1 MSNVR
6 VLIDVACMYEYKD
19 RIYDIIKNINDLI
32 TVQNHDDNYFILK
45 NIKFTEFMKISMKI
59 SDITDY
65 YQGYFINYD
74 GNDFGTYKNDIISFA
89 KIENGHLTT
98 DKLKEDYEY
107 FIHIINRK

>member
-1 MSNVR
+1 MGKIR

-19 RIYDIIKNINDLI
+19 KICNIIKNIKDSI
-32 TVQNHDDNYFILK
+32 IIQNHDDNYLILENIEFI
-45 NIKFTEFMKISMKI
+45 EFMKISMKI